1 MEVVHVA
8 TPGVPDVTVD
18 ALHPVFV
25 LHVTFPFTTF
35 GFACPLTIPNWPL
48 IVAVNVTGCPKTAG
62 LALEVT
68 TVAEVARVALVV
80 SVTCVAAA

>member
-1 MEVVHVA
+1 MDVVHVA

-18 ALHPVFV
+18 ALHPVLA
-25 LHVTFPFTTF
+25 LHVTLPVTTF
-35 GFACPLTIPNWPL
+35 GFAFPLTCPNWPL
-48 IVAVNVTGCPKTAG
+48 IVAVNVTGCPKTVG

-80 SVTCVAAA
+80 SVTVVAAA